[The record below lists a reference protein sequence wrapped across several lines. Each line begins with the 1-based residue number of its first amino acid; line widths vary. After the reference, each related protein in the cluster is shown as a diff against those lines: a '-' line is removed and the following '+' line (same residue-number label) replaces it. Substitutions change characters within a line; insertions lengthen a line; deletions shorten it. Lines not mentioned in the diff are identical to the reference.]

1 MPSPRRRRRPGH
13 PRRAALAAAAVV
25 TALAAGCAAPGGGAS
40 GGARA
45 ACGTPGYTDDEIR
58 LGFVY
63 PDSGAVAAPLA
74 ASMSGFIAR
83 IGQANAAGGIHGRK
97 LVYSWRD
104 DASESGQNL
113 EAARDLVE
121 RQKVFG
127 LVEAS
132 VSASGGADYL
142 REHGIPVAGI
152 AAESFWADPRYRN
165 MFAYTYLFT
174 NGPSVS
180 TFGDYAKTQGGT
192 RAAVIQSDVTSTGG
206 DIGSRMSVSLAAA
219 GIPTV
224 PGRFVYNPSVTNL
237 AQLGQQLKQAG
248 ADVVIAVLAGSN
260 LADVMR
266 GIREAGAPVKVV
278 LAPSGYDKALIDQ
291 YGQTLSG
298 LTAAVTYA
306 PAEVGGQAH
315 QVYLD
320 AMAEYAPELRPPDQE
335 LAFVTY
341 IITDLF
347 LTGLEKAGDC
357 PTRAQFIDALRATK
371 YDADGLLPGPVDM
384 TKDFGQMALCYTF
397 MRVNATGT
405 GYDPVPDPNADPATP
420 NRWCGHRLE
429 Q

>member
-1 MPSPRRRRRPGH
+1 M
-13 PRRAALAAAAVV
+13 AAAAMV
-25 TALAAGCAAPGGGAS
+25 TALAAGCAVAGGGA
-40 GGARA
+40 GGSARA
-45 ACGTPGYTDDEIR
+45 ACDTPGYSDDEIR

-63 PDSGAVAAPLA
+63 PDSGAVASSLA
-74 ASMSGFIAR
+74 ASMSGFLAR

-104 DASESGQNL
+104 DVSASGQNL
-113 EAARDLVE
+113 EAVRDLVE
-121 RQKVFG
+121 KQDVFG

-132 VSASGGADYL
+132 VSAFGGADYL
-142 REHGIPVAGI
+142 RARGIPVAGI
-152 AAESFWADPRYRN
+152 AAEAFWADPRYRN

-174 NGPSVS
+174 DGPSVS

-192 RAAVIQSDVTSTGG
+192 RAAVIQSDVTSTGN

-224 PGRFVYNPSVTNL
+224 PGRFVYNPSVTSPM
-237 AQLGQQLKQAG
+237 QLGQQLRAAQ

-260 LADVMR
+260 LAEVMR

-291 YGQTLSG
+291 YGQTLGG
-298 LTAAVTYA
+298 LSAAVTYV
-306 PAEVGGQAH
+306 PAEIGGPAH
-315 QVYLD
+315 QTYLD

-347 LTGLEKAGDC
+347 LSGLDKAGPC
-357 PTRAQFIDALRATK
+357 PTRAQFIDTLRASK
-371 YDADGLLPGPVDM
+371 FDASGLLPGPVDM

-397 MRVNATGT
+397 MRVNPAGT
-405 GYDPVPDPNADPATP
+405 GYDVVPDPNADPA
-420 NRWCGHRLE
+420 NRDRWCGHRLE
-429 Q
+429 H